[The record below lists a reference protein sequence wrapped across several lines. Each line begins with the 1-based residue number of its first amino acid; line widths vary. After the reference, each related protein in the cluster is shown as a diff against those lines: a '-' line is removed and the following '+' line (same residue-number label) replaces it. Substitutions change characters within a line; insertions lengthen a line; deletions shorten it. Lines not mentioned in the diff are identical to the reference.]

1 MKTGPTKPRRSGI
14 KKPKRENTHDIFA
27 STMQKTQ
34 VWLNDLMQELDW
46 EQKPHKTYL
55 ALRTVLQTLRDRLT
69 PEEAVQLGA
78 QLPMLVRGFYY
89 EGWTLKDKPHKERHK
104 AEFLEHVRE
113 AFPRDVTVNPQQV
126 VRAVFRVL
134 QRNISPGEIDDVKHL
149 MPKPLRELWP

>member
-1 MKTGPTKPRRSGI
+1 MKTGPTKPRRSGV

-27 STMQKTQ
+27 NTMQKTQ

-46 EQKPHKTYL
+46 EKKPHKAYL

-104 AEFLEHVRE
+104 EQFLDHVRE

-134 QRNISPGEIDDVKHL
+134 QRNTSPGEIDDVKHL